1 MEYRKITLNIKDLKH
16 NYTIDTLG
24 IVRNETNGKVLKGT
38 SISKKNRYVKIHLD
52 KFYALHKLVA
62 THFLGKP
69 NDDTLVINHKDG
81 NRNNNSASNLEWVT
95 QSYNCKHKYEIGLD
109 CNKGEGNAFSK
120 LTEEQVRKIWGLKD
134 SSLTARQIRDKLQ
147 LNVSIAAVKSV
158 RQGKNWSHI
167 TNNI

>member
-1 MEYRKITLNIKDLKH
+1 MEYRKITLNIENLQH

-38 SISKKNRYVKIHLD
+38 SISKNNRYVKIHLD
-52 KFYALHKLVA
+52 KFYPLHRLVA
-62 THFLGKP
+62 EHFLP
-69 NDDTLVINHKDG
+69 NPDNLPILNHKDG
-81 NRNNNSASNLEWVT
+81 NRYNNSVTNLEWCT
-95 QSYNCKHKYEIGLD
+95 QSHNCKHKYEIGLD

-120 LTEEQVRKIWGLKD
+120 LTDEDVKKIWALKD
-134 SSLTARQIRDKLQ
+134 SNLTARQIRDRLK